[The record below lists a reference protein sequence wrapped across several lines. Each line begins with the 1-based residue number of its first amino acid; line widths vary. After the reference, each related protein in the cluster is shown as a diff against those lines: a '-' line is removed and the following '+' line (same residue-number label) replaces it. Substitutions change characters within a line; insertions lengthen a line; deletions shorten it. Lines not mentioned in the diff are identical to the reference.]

1 MEKKQEYSLSKKK
14 KVVKELL
21 NTSYDTED
29 CTVESLMKLGFT
41 NEQEPAGLGRFIWKS
56 YSIKEFSL
64 CVKLS

>member
-1 MEKKQEYSLSKKK
+1 MEKTQECSLSKKK

-41 NEQEPAGLGRFIWKS
+41 NEQATSWLRKIYLE
-56 YSIKEFSL
+56 
-64 CVKLS
+64 KLFNQGV

>member
-41 NEQEPAGLGRFIWKS
+41 NEQATSWLRKIYLE
-56 YSIKEFSL
+56 
-64 CVKLS
+64 KLFNQGV